1 LNILLINDIEAIP
14 SLSNIEI
21 IVSISLCCENI
32 CLPCHPLLV
41 CFCFGVVFVYVII
54 DVIEKANITR
64 KVLYYTNV
72 ANICLT
78 KCTKNS
84 NKSNQFANS
93 MIVIINLG
101 IHKGYL
107 ISQQGRCLWRS
118 CCSILG
124 LLCSVLWSTVL
135 LSFGHCVVCRS
146 STYDSRLPLWILQTF
161 LLCHSLYTTTG

>member
-1 LNILLINDIEAIP
+1 MLCELYVYHFILY
-14 SLSNIEI
+14 S
-21 IVSISLCCENI
+21 
-32 CLPCHPLLV
+32 
-41 CFCFGVVFVYVII
+41 FVFVLVLFII
-54 DVIEKANITR
+54 DVREKANITR

-72 ANICLT
+72 ANICPT

-84 NKSNQFANS
+84 NKSNQFALS

-107 ISQQGRCLWRS
+107 MSQQECCLWRS

-124 LLCSVLWSTVL
+124 LLCSFLWITL
-135 LSFGHCVVCRS
+135 LPCFVCRS

-161 LLCHSLYTTTG
+161 LLCHSLQEYILLLANPYFAIYSDEGNLKTIII